1 MLPFKLYFCMLISP
15 KLALAHLFGQ
25 FFFFLLSPLASILI
39 QVCLVLYCPTS
50 LPPHAQQAVRLCLIP
65 LKTAHFP
72 DQELPAPVSP
82 IKCEVCIRQCGITFI
97 GLI

>member
-1 MLPFKLYFCMLISP
+1 MLPFKLNFCMLISP

-25 FFFFLLSPLASILI
+25 FFFLLSLLASILI
-39 QVCLVLYCPTS
+39 QVRLVLYCPTS